1 MLLCPR
7 DSPARNTGV
16 GGHFLLQGIFSTQG
30 FEPASPELAGG
41 FFTSNATWKAPYLLC
56 NKLFHVL
63 VTSLVAQMV
72 KRLSTMW
79 ETRV

>member
-1 MLLCPR
+1 MSSSRGSSQPR
-7 DSPARNTGV
+7 DQTCISLMSPA
-16 GGHFLLQGIFSTQG
+16 
-30 FEPASPELAGG
+30 LAGG